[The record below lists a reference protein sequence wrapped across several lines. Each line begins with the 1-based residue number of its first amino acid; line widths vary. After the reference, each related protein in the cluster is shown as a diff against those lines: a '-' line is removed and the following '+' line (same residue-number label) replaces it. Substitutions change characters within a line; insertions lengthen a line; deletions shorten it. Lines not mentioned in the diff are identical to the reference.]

1 VTRTH
6 LLTGAGSGIGELLA
20 RDLLERGDDVLVVA
34 RSAQRAEE
42 MAAALPGARPLVAD
56 LASPATVESLDLP
69 ARLDSVVHAAGVVEL
84 GAVAD
89 LSVQAWTEQLQ
100 VNLVAP
106 AVLTRVALPA
116 LRAARGTVV
125 LVNSG
130 AGLFAHP
137 QWSAYAASK
146 HGLRAFADSLR
157 GEEAAHGVRVS
168 SVYPGRTATP
178 MQEKVHAQE
187 GKEYD
192 ADDWVRPSTVAA
204 AILHVLDLPGDATI
218 PTSRSSR
225 AEPERYSEGRERHC
239 SAPMITIRSCVRAV
253 SAICWAS
260 AGRSAAEMSA
270 SAVETMAC
278 TMRLERIRRS
288 SPLQASV
295 PGSRAR
301 SVASSRSHRSISWRM
316 ASRTASGPAV
326 RSRAMKAKWARCR
339 ATCSTRISTERSTMP
354 A

>member
-1 VTRTH
+1 MTRTH

-218 PTSRSSR
+218 PDLTVKPR
-225 AEPERYSEGRERHC
+225 
-239 SAPMITIRSCVRAV
+239 
-253 SAICWAS
+253 
-260 AGRSAAEMSA
+260 
-270 SAVETMAC
+270 
-278 TMRLERIRRS
+278 
-288 SPLQASV
+288 
-295 PGSRAR
+295 
-301 SVASSRSHRSISWRM
+301 
-316 ASRTASGPAV
+316 
-326 RSRAMKAKWARCR
+326 
-339 ATCSTRISTERSTMP
+339 
-354 A
+354 